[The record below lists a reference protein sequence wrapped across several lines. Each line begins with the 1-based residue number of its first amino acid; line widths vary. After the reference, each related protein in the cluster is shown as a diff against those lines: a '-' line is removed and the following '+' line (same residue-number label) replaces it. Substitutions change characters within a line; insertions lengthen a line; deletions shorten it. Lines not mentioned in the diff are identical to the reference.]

1 MTERPRLCIG
11 ETRIGHADVA
21 RVARGELS
29 VVLTELASWHDRMAR
44 SRRAVEI
51 RAAGAEPFYG
61 VNTGFGASVVNT
73 VPVAYGAS
81 LAANLFRFHGCGV
94 GPLLRPDETR
104 AIIVTRLAQL
114 AAGWSGIRVE
124 TLRAMI
130 RLLQHDILP
139 CIPELGSVGASGD
152 LTPMSYVAAA
162 LSGERE
168 VWFRGGVCPSSEALA
183 AVGIEPLTLQPKE
196 TLSIMNGTSVMT
208 ALVSLAMDRADAFA
222 RAHAM
227 VTAWSSFL
235 LRGQPAHFDERL
247 FLAKPHPGSMR
258 YAGWVRAGLACG
270 PRPPLGSGKVQDP
283 YSVRCAPHVVGVL
296 VEALDQA
303 AATVEIELNGAG
315 DNPLM
320 CEETQAVLHG
330 GNFYG
335 SHITHVADTLKVQV
349 AHAAEILERQL
360 VLLCH
365 STQTSGIPENL
376 VRVAGPGQTA
386 HHGFKAIE
394 ILASALVAEAMKLA
408 APASVFS
415 RSTEGHNQDKVP
427 MGPIAARD
435 LRAIQ
440 ELADHVLAIALLAAA
455 QATDATGRAG
465 SLPPPLRALY
475 TAIRDRCAATVE
487 DQRHDELIARCLA
500 GYRAGAFPIGPVT
513 SP

>member
-1 MTERPRLCIG
+1 
-11 ETRIGHADVA
+11 
-21 RVARGELS
+21 
-29 VVLTELASWHDRMAR
+29 
-44 SRRAVEI
+44 
-51 RAAGAEPFYG
+51 
-61 VNTGFGASVVNT
+61 
-73 VPVAYGAS
+73 
-81 LAANLFRFHGCGV
+81 
-94 GPLLRPDETR
+94 
-104 AIIVTRLAQL
+104 
-114 AAGWSGIRVE
+114 
-124 TLRAMI
+124 
-130 RLLQHDILP
+130 
-139 CIPELGSVGASGD
+139 
-152 LTPMSYVAAA
+152 MSYVAAV

-168 VWFRGGVCPSSEALA
+168 VVFRGAVCPSADALA
-183 AVGIEPLTLQPKE
+183 AVGIQPLTLQHKE
-196 TLSIMNGTSVMT
+196 SLSIMNGTSVMT
-208 ALVSLAMDRADAFA
+208 ALVSLALDRAEAFA
-222 RAHAM
+222 RAHAT
-227 VTAWSSFL
+227 VTAWNSFL

-247 FLAKPHPGSMR
+247 FLAKPHPGSIR
-258 YAGWVRAGLACG
+258 YAAWVRAGLAIG

-296 VEALDQA
+296 LEALDQA

-315 DNPLM
+315 DNPLI
-320 CEETQAVLHG
+320 CEDTHAVLHG

-376 VRVAGPGQTA
+376 IRVEGPSRTS

-394 ILASALVAEAMKLA
+394 ILASALVAEAMKHA
-408 APASVFS
+408 GPASVFS

-440 ELADHVLAIALLAAA
+440 HLADHVLAIGLLAAA

-475 TAIRDRCAATVE
+475 TAIRDLCPATTE
-487 DQRHDELIARCLA
+487 DRRHDELITRTLA
-500 GYRAGAFPIGPVT
+500 AYHAGKLPL
-513 SP
+513 

>member
-1 MTERPRLCIG
+1 VN
-11 ETRIGHADVA
+11 HKDVA
-21 RVARGELS
+21 RVARGEAQ
-29 VVLTELASWHDRMAR
+29 VVLTELATWHDRMR
-44 SRRAVEI
+44 KSRQAVET
-51 RAAGAEPFYG
+51 RARGGEPFYG

-73 VPVAYGAS
+73 VAVEYGGN
-81 LAANLFRFHGCGV
+81 LAANLFRFHGCGI
-94 GPLLRPDETR
+94 GPLFGADESR

-114 AAGWSGIRVE
+114 AAGWTGIRTE
-124 TLRAMI
+124 TLRAMT

-168 VWFRGGVCPSSEALA
+168 VMFRGRACPSSEALA
-183 AVGIEPLTLQPKE
+183 AVGMEPVTLQHKE

-208 ALVSLAMDRADAFA
+208 ALVSLALDRAEGFA
-222 RAHAM
+222 RAHAA
-227 VTAWSSFL
+227 VTAWNSFL

-247 FLAKPHPGSMR
+247 FVAKPHPGSIQ
-258 YAGWVRAGLACG
+258 YAAWVRAALACG
-270 PRPPLGSGKVQDP
+270 PRPPLGTGKVQDP
-283 YSVRCAPHVVGVL
+283 YSVRCTPHVVGVL
-296 VEALDQA
+296 LEVLGQA
-303 AATVEIELNGAG
+303 AATVEIELNSAG
-315 DNPLM
+315 DNPLI
-320 CEETQAVLHG
+320 CEDTQVVLHG

-335 SHITHVADTLKVQV
+335 SHITHVADTLKVHV
-349 AHAAEILERQL
+349 AHAAELLERQL

-376 VRVAGPGQTA
+376 IRVEGPSQTA

-394 ILASALVAEAMKLA
+394 ILASGLVAEAMKLA

-440 ELADHVLAIALLAAA
+440 NLADHMLAIAMLAAA
-455 QATDATGRAG
+455 QATDATGRAD

-475 TAIRDRCAATVE
+475 VAIRQTCSATTEDR
-487 DQRHDELIARCLA
+487 RHDELITRCLA
-500 GYRAGAFPIGPVT
+500 SYRAGKFPV
-513 SP
+513 

>member
-1 MTERPRLCIG
+1 VTERLGLCIG
-11 ETRIGHADVA
+11 EARVNHKDVG
-21 RVARGELS
+21 RVARGELP
-29 VVLTELASWHDRMAR
+29 VVLTEQASWHDRMRR
-44 SRRAVEI
+44 SREAVET
-51 RAAGAEPFYG
+51 RARAGEPFYG
-61 VNTGFGASVVNT
+61 VTTGFGASVVNT
-73 VPVAYGAS
+73 VAVEYGAS

-104 AIIVTRLAQL
+104 AVIVTRLAQL
-114 AAGWSGIRVE
+114 AAGWSGIRTE

-130 RLLQHDILP
+130 RLLEHDIMP

-168 VWFRGGVCPSSEALA
+168 VWFRGAVRPSAEALA
-183 AVGIEPLTLQPKE
+183 AVGLAPLTLQHKE
-196 TLSIMNGTSVMT
+196 SLSIMNGTSVMT
-208 ALVSLAMDRADAFA
+208 ALVSLAMDRAEAFA

-227 VTAWSSFL
+227 VTAWNSVL

-247 FLAKPHPGSMR
+247 FLAKPHPGSVR
-258 YAGWVRAGLACG
+258 YAGWVRAHLACG
-270 PRPPLGSGKVQDP
+270 PRPPLGTGKVQDP
-283 YSVRCAPHVVGVL
+283 YSVRCTPHVVGVL
-296 VEALDQA
+296 LEVLDQA

-320 CEETQAVLHG
+320 CEETQVVLHG

-349 AHAAEILERQL
+349 AHAAELLERQL

-365 STQTSGIPENL
+365 STPTSGIPENL
-376 VRVAGPGQTA
+376 VRVVGPGQTA

-394 ILASALVAEAMKLA
+394 LLASALVAEALKQA

-427 MGPIAARD
+427 MGPIAARE

-440 ELADHVLAIALLAAA
+440 NLADHVLAIALLAAA

-465 SLPPPLRALY
+465 SLPPPLHALY
-475 TAIRDRCAATVE
+475 TAIRDTCAATVE
-487 DQRHDELIARCLA
+487 DQRHDELINRCLA
-500 GYRAGAFPIGPVT
+500 SYHAGRLPI
-513 SP
+513 